1 MDDLTRAFTLLVST
15 PLIPAAI
22 AGLIWGIIGGAL
34 PGISASITMALILPF
49 TYTLDPTSAVVILA
63 ATYIGAEYGGS
74 IPAILIRT
82 PGTNSAAA
90 TVIDGY
96 ELNRQGRAG
105 EALGLSLWSGVVG
118 SLFGLL
124 MLVLLTE
131 PLSRVALLFSPPSY
145 FAVGVLGLSIIASLA
160 AGSLVKALASA
171 VVGLMVSTIGSDP
184 ISGVSRFAFG
194 SPELLSGVKPILV
207 MVGLFAMSE
216 LLLQSGTNSV
226 AAQLRQNV
234 RLRLPSLSMMRRLF
248 KPQMIGSVI
257 GTFEGLMPGGGGSI
271 AAFLSYNEARRWSK
285 HPDEF
290 GKGSPEGI
298 AAPEAAN
305 NTVASASLIPLLSF
319 GIPGSNSAAV
329 LLGGLLIH
337 GLIPGP
343 RLFEQNPDVVIG
355 LYTGSLVATL
365 AQIVVGILI
374 LPICIWLVNR
384 PRPYLSGFIFAL
396 VVSGIYTI
404 NSTMF
409 DVGLVLFG
417 GLIGYLMRLSGFP
430 FLPAV
435 LGVVL
440 GPLVESNY
448 RRSLQLSGGD
458 HMIFTE
464 DRIALGLLIVSA
476 LFVTVSL
483 AREWHDARREKLA
496 RASQSRDGSRP
507 TGTI

>member
-1 MDDLTRAFTLLVST
+1 MDDLYRAVTLLVTT
-15 PLIPAAI
+15 PLIPVAI
-22 AGLIWGIIGGAL
+22 VGLIWGIIGGAL
-34 PGISASITMALILPF
+34 PGISASITMALILPL
-49 TYTLDPTSAVVILA
+49 TYTLDPMSAIVLLA
-63 ATYIGAEYGGS
+63 SVYIGAEYGGS

-96 ELNRQGRAG
+96 EMNKQGRAG
-105 EALGLSLWSGVVG
+105 EALGISLWSGVVG

-131 PLSRVALLFSPPSY
+131 PLSRIALLFNPTSY
-145 FAVGVLGLSIIASLA
+145 FAVGILGLSIIASLA
-160 AGSLVKALASA
+160 GGALLKALAA
-171 VVGLMVSTIGSDP
+171 AIVGLMIATVGSDP
-184 ISGVSRFAFG
+184 VSGVSRFSFG
-194 SPELLSGVKPILV
+194 IPELLSGVKPILI

-216 LLLQSGTNSV
+216 LLQQSGSV
-226 AAQLRQNV
+226 GLTQKLNQSV
-234 RLRLPSLSMMRRLF
+234 RLRLPNFQMMKRLA
-248 KPQMIGSVI
+248 KPQGIGSVV
-257 GTFEGLMPGGGGSI
+257 GTIEGLLPGGGGSI
-271 AAFLSYNEARRWSK
+271 AAFFSYNEARRWSK
-285 HPDEF
+285 HPEEF

-305 NTVASASLIPLLSF
+305 NTVASAALIPLLSF

-337 GLIPGP
+337 GLMPGP
-343 RLFEQNPDVVIG
+343 RLFEQNPDVVLG
-355 LYTGSLVATL
+355 LYAGSMVATL

-374 LPICIWLVNR
+374 LPACIWLVNR
-384 PRPYLSGFIFAL
+384 PRPYLTAFVLAL

-409 DVGLVLFG
+409 DIGIVLVGGLV
-417 GLIGYLMRLSGFP
+417 GYLMRMTGFP

-458 HMIFTE
+458 HAIFLE
-464 DRIALGLLIVSA
+464 DNITIGLLVTAFLFIAIALV
-476 LFVTVSL
+476 
-483 AREWHDARREKLA
+483 REWRDSRKAKTAEKA
-496 RASQSRDGSRP
+496 
-507 TGTI
+507 T